1 MPAPTTQAPT
11 PLQDRH
17 IPTANAPSFS
27 CSGSSSSVEAMT
39 CKDPK
44 PAKLDVDVARSY
56 QTAMTALQDEQ
67 KRHLML
73 EQRAWIKERAACA
86 NNTPV
91 RQCVKDAFRPR
102 LSTL

>member
-1 MPAPTTQAPT
+1 M
-11 PLQDRH
+11 
-17 IPTANAPSFS
+17 I
-27 CSGSSSSVEAMT
+27 

-44 PAKLDVDVARSY
+44 LAKLDVDVARSY

-73 EQRAWIKERAACA
+73 EQRAWIKERALA
-86 NNTPV
+86 NNAPM
-91 RQCVKDAFRPR
+91 RQCGKDAFRRR